1 MYIWIAAWFECY
13 GNGAYTFLS
22 SSSHIS
28 GWWSQTPSVMSI
40 LGGERFCRGCGGRQ
54 VGGGDIPC
62 VLSTFVGV
70 AMVNS
75 SSYDY
80 SAEFSGIVLG
90 GWCNDPRVK
99 DPRGATTATRTGI
112 PCTTGGLYRQQWPLV
127 GPDRHDYGDE
137 RFCSGMRSADCTICT
152 ARR

>member
-1 MYIWIAAWFECY
+1 MA
-13 GNGAYTFLS
+13 GNPERHGQFF
-22 SSSHIS
+22 
-28 GWWSQTPSVMSI
+28 
-40 LGGERFCRGCGGRQ
+40 GGERFCRGCGGQQ

-90 GWCNDPRVK
+90 GWCNVPPRSHHRHKNGYSLYGGASTGDSDHLLVLSVMSSEVNVFAMVWCQRIVRFVLPGGN
-99 DPRGATTATRTGI
+99 PRCFR
-112 PCTTGGLYRQQWPLV
+112 PVVVRHPTTGRAIVLKV
-127 GPDRHDYGDE
+127 
-137 RFCSGMRSADCTICT
+137 
-152 ARR
+152 